1 MLLWYQRDTKVGV
14 RHTVQMENLQMRFW
28 GTCSM
33 SFGSLNQIQDIKVG
47 QGGKKKGFG
56 KLFLCIV
63 SALMRRPTL
72 QSREGV
78 PVGPLCSL
86 WFGDLQG
93 WAVTSMP
100 AGKRWLLWVPLLSW
114 CLSRQKSEEMFF
126 TDQM

>member
-1 MLLWYQRDTKVGV
+1 
-14 RHTVQMENLQMRFW
+14 
-28 GTCSM
+28 M
-33 SFGSLNQIQDIKVG
+33 SFGSLNQIQDIKVS
-47 QGGKKKGFG
+47 QGGKRKGFG

-63 SALMRRPTL
+63 SALMQHPTL

-78 PVGPLCSL
+78 PVGSLCSL

-114 CLSRQKSEEMFF
+114 CLSRQKK
-126 TDQM
+126 